1 MIYKHFPLNYITI
14 KRKVLIGHFKIQRC
28 DPPKIAHV
36 CLEER
41 MHAYRKMC
49 KTKLKTTD
57 VEENRDM
64 VRFYIMITVKKMTKI
79 YHHPLFM

>member
-1 MIYKHFPLNYITI
+1 MYVWYNLTDNDLQIFSFELYYNQAKGFDWP
-14 KRKVLIGHFKIQRC
+14 FKIQRC

-57 VEENRDM
+57 VEENRYM
-64 VRFYIMITVKKMTKI
+64 VRFYIMITVKK
-79 YHHPLFM
+79 